1 MIHPVKRLVFVGYW
15 GNSNIALAG
24 TTRNIANLLPV
35 LIAEDVVP

>member
-1 MIHPVKRLVFVGYW
+1 MIHPVKRLIFVGYW

-24 TTRNIANLLPV
+24 TARNIANFQSV